1 MPKTYHISE
10 EDSQK
15 LRQEMKQ
22 CKNVRAYRRLE
33 AVALRGEGKNNAE
46 IGALT
51 GYYPDSVS
59 KFVSLYVNE
68 GIESLLE
75 DRRRGGNHR
84 NLSAEE
90 EHALLQEFY
99 DTAAEG
105 QIITPAD
112 IKKRYDELLGRET
125 KPNFI
130 YAVLAR
136 NGWRK
141 VMPRSKHP
149 NKASDEAIEASKKL
163 TLKSED

>member
-10 EDSQK
+10 ADSQT

-33 AVALRGEGKNNAE
+33 AVALRGEGKDNAE

-68 GIESLLE
+68 GIESLLR
-75 DRRRGGNHR
+75 DGRRGGNHR

-90 EHALLQEFY
+90 EQALLQEFY
-99 DTAAEG
+99 AKAAEG

-163 TLKSED
+163 TLKSES

>member
-10 EDSQK
+10 EDSKK

-22 CKNVRAYRRLE
+22 CKAIKAYRRLE
-33 AVALRGEGKNNAE
+33 AVALRGEGKDNLEA
-46 IGALT
+46 GKLT
-51 GYYPDSVS
+51 GYHPDSVS
-59 KFVSLYVNE
+59 KFVSQYCNY
-68 GIESLLE
+68 GIESLLQ
-75 DRRRGGNHR
+75 DGRKGGNHR
-84 NLSAEE
+84 NLSADEE
-90 EHALLQEFY
+90 QALLQEFY
-99 DTAAEG
+99 DAACEG
-105 QIITPAD
+105 QVITPAE

-130 YAVLAR
+130 YAVLVR

-163 TLKSED
+163 TRKSES